1 MIGCRGGFEPHP
13 KTVGAG
19 LKTRPYKPLHLD
31 RSRIVIMKGV
41 LP

>member
-1 MIGCRGGFEPHP
+1 MIGCRGGFEPRP
-13 KTVGAG
+13 NTVGAG
-19 LKTRPYKPLHLD
+19 LKTRPCKPPYLD